1 MSSHI
6 DSHADLSALCGSNL
20 RVFQNHMACRAVPGM
35 LERVLA
41 LWPGLRWRLG
51 ILRALLVS
59 AAAAQTIPVLGSS
72 RNPAEPSIAETLL
85 QQVQKLHD
93 LQPHTA
99 MIFSLTQA

>member
-1 MSSHI
+1 
-6 DSHADLSALCGSNL
+6 
-20 RVFQNHMACRAVPGM
+20 MARRAVPGM

-72 RNPAEPSIAETLL
+72 RTPAEPSIAQGLL
-85 QQVQKLHD
+85 QQVGPPTSSSKFKRY
-93 LQPHTA
+93 LQDKSDINRLRKKTWHEST
-99 MIFSLTQA
+99 